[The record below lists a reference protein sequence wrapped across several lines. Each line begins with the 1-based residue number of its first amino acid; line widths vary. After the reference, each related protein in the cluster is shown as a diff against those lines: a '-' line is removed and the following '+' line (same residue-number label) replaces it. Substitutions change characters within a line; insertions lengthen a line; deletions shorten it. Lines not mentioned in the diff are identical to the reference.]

1 MVFIIILLSNIEV
14 LSSNMV
20 TNQPPTKKAKVEFKV
35 PTNEEML
42 LLQDVERFGNH
53 QLAVS
58 HILNSINDFNF
69 TFSI

>member
-1 MVFIIILLSNIEV
+1 MVN
-14 LSSNMV
+14 
-20 TNQPPTKKAKVEFKV
+20 NQPPTKKAKMDFKV

-58 HILNSINDFNF
+58 YVFKL
-69 TFSI
+69 

>member
-1 MVFIIILLSNIEV
+1 
-14 LSSNMV
+14 MV
-20 TNQPPTKKAKVEFKV
+20 THQPPTKKAKVELKV

-58 HILNSINDFNF
+58 QILNF
-69 TFSI
+69 

>member
-1 MVFIIILLSNIEV
+1 
-14 LSSNMV
+14 MV